1 MHARVGGAGR
11 VAHTFPPH
19 VHIVVVVAPWDVR
32 GGVFVP
38 NGKGQC
44 TCRRCSIIFAG
55 VFSVSIRRTR
65 TMQAVALPAL
75 IETEMRG
82 LIVIAQTFHSARLD
96 FGVSRTR
103 SVLSIRIC
111 LARISFWVTIPVC
124 FIDELVRVRFAS
136 VFPHEIV
143 ARP

>member
-1 MHARVGGAGR
+1 
-11 VAHTFPPH
+11 
-19 VHIVVVVAPWDVR
+19 
-32 GGVFVP
+32 
-38 NGKGQC
+38 
-44 TCRRCSIIFAG
+44 
-55 VFSVSIRRTR
+55 
-65 TMQAVALPAL
+65 MQAVALPAL